1 MCKIGSPLLSFLSCS
16 LCTLLQEKVLATSDA
31 ISMDSLEEIG
41 YTDQFR
47 RKLLSIQD
55 SEMCIILQRDIWEC
69 AIAVVAKQDKMATIM
84 SGSIIEAL
92 LMLKLKEQGIQK
104 YDISPI
110 SKGKKA
116 QNYPVN
122 EMGLNELLYVAD
134 QKGILNKNSYHLG
147 HYIRD
152 YRNVVHPAKELRM
165 SEKVSHENVLTMWSI
180 LKRLVSDLYS

>member
-1 MCKIGSPLLSFLSCS
+1 
-16 LCTLLQEKVLATSDA
+16 
-31 ISMDSLEEIG
+31 
-41 YTDQFR
+41 
-47 RKLLSIQD
+47 
-55 SEMCIILQRDIWEC
+55 
-69 AIAVVAKQDKMATIM
+69 M

>member
-1 MCKIGSPLLSFLSCS
+1 
-16 LCTLLQEKVLATSDA
+16 
-31 ISMDSLEEIG
+31 
-41 YTDQFR
+41 
-47 RKLLSIQD
+47 
-55 SEMCIILQRDIWEC
+55 
-69 AIAVVAKQDKMATIM
+69 MATIM

-110 SKGKKA
+110 RKGKKA
-116 QNYPVN
+116 PNYPVD

-165 SEKVSHENVLTMWSI
+165 SEEVSHENVLTMWSI